1 MTTNLKPKGT
11 ARGAENLGGD
21 MDFFTAYTLVDITDT
36 GVTDPTPSKAY
47 NQAQNLNA
55 MVQMIGLRTQPIMI
69 SVDMVEDQNLEDYDF
84 GSNFTGSATVW
95 MLKFA
100 TERSGYTTEVTLVS
114 DSNGLPVVTG
124 LDESVSIAPAVLNS
138 TSATA
143 KNIYFVQH
151 TTL

>member
-1 MTTNLKPKGT
+1 MITPKGT

-36 GVTDPTPSKAY
+36 GVSDPAPSKGY

-55 MVQMIGLRTQPIMI
+55 MIQMIGLRTQPVMI
-69 SVDMVEDQNLEDYDF
+69 SVDRIENDSLADYDF
-84 GSNFTGSATVW
+84 GSNFSGTADIW

-100 TERSGYTTEVTLVS
+100 TERSGYTTESTLIS
-114 DSNGLPVVTG
+114 DSNGLPVATG
-124 LDESVSIAPAVLNS
+124 LDETVTISPAVLNS

>member
-1 MTTNLKPKGT
+1 MTTIKPKGT

-36 GVTDPTPSKAY
+36 GVSDPTPSKAF

-55 MVQMIGLRTQPIMI
+55 MIQMVGLRTQPIMI
-69 SVDMVEDQNLEDYDF
+69 SVDIIEDNLADYDF
-84 GSNFTGSATVW
+84 GSNFSGTQTIW

-100 TERSGYTTEVTLVS
+100 TERSGYTTEATLIS

-124 LDESVSIAPAVLNS
+124 LDETVSISPAVINS

>member
-1 MTTNLKPKGT
+1 MTTIKPKGT

-36 GVTDPTPSKAY
+36 GVSDPTPSKAF

-55 MVQMIGLRTQPIMI
+55 MIQMVGLRTQPIMI
-69 SVDMVEDQNLEDYDF
+69 SVDIIEDNLADYDF
-84 GSNFTGSATVW
+84 GSNFSGTQTIW

-100 TERSGYTTEVTLVS
+100 TERSGYTTEATLIS

-124 LDESVSIAPAVLNS
+124 LDETVSISPAVINS
-138 TSATA
+138 TSVTA